1 MPAIPTTVREVLSS
15 SYEELRQV
23 ALSGVG
29 MGPGTGF
36 GLFVRHGMARWMDA
50 CADLFAHPATTPPPL
65 RHAEAQC
72 PITPDV
78 RVEVAMVLTRM
89 ALSAAPQGATT
100 C

>member
-1 MPAIPTTVREVLSS
+1 MPAIPTTARELLLS

-23 ALSGVG
+23 AVSGVG
-29 MGPGTGF
+29 MGHGAGF
-36 GLFVRHGMARWMDA
+36 GLLVRYGMARWMDA
-50 CADLFAHPATTPPPL
+50 CADLFALPAITPSPL
-65 RHAEAQC
+65 RHAEVQC